1 MAEAKNIANSK
12 GKVDIK
18 IQGLNSKYY
27 TYPRNM
33 GKEETIQVE
42 FTSEDK
48 YKKLDYSIYS
58 EKIDNNTAYIRLGIC
73 EVNPDLEKVVEDI
86 GNYLNEVQQ
95 IL

>member
-1 MAEAKNIANSK
+1 
-12 GKVDIK
+12 
-18 IQGLNSKYY
+18 
-27 TYPRNM
+27 M
-33 GKEETIQVE
+33 GKEETIQAE

-86 GNYLNEVQQ
+86 GNYLNEGIINFIIMFQ
-95 IL
+95 IILGKFNGLFNDLETLK